1 MKKILFLF
9 LSVTVILAC
18 NSRKYKKQSTTVGL
32 KGFYSY
38 YNTLFNS
45 KEALQ
50 TELDNRS
57 KAHKDNFYSPYIRL
71 LTTEDQSLGAG
82 IGSAPGSVFSDIN
95 TGAAGPGDPGRGRD
109 RSSGNTKGASIP
121 QISEAKAL
129 KAISKYSVLKEGVE
143 KNKKLFDAS
152 ILLTQ
157 ARLLQEKP
165 LEALDA
171 LNYVFVH
178 MKKNKKL
185 PLARIYQGYAYYK
198 LGDFY
203 KAEEIFGDLKQQ
215 KIKKKY
221 TKLLSVYYSEMLVDE
236 GKSDEAV
243 AELSDAFKL
252 NKNRALRSRIAYLR
266 GQILAGQG
274 KMAEARESFST
285 AYKYAGDFEF
295 EVKSQ
300 IEMAK
305 TFGKDDRYEDA
316 IRYIQGISKK
326 GTYMSRKNEF
336 YYAMGLIAQKA
347 GKNDEAQE
355 FFRKSIKEK
364 VSDPQIRGFAYQEIA
379 DDYFARND
387 YIPAGAYYDS
397 ALAVMTYEP
406 AKKGLISLTQNIK
419 KVTQNFYLIKKNDS
433 ILRLV
438 NMPEAERQTFFTQ
451 YIAKLKA
458 KEAQE
463 EAEKRK
469 EERSK
474 GFDNGDYDAN
484 SVFASNAGG
493 FQDFSSGKE
502 KGGFYF
508 ANKNTVDKGAAN
520 FRMVWGSRLLN
531 DNWRYSARVS
541 SINEEKDKA
550 MGITSVQ
557 NPRRFEVDYYTEQLP
572 TTPKDIEALKKDRDT
587 ASLGLGRM
595 YENFFSKTDLATKTL
610 YDLVDN
616 KPDEEVKIQ
625 ALYQIF
631 AMNYEKNPQAA
642 ERAKDMIL
650 RDFPYTSYAEFVRN
664 PKSSNFSVSSEEVE
678 KAYQEAFNLYTNEK
692 YTESTDLIE
701 KAVASFPKDVLVP
714 KFELLK
720 AFNTGKTAGKE
731 IMILQLEQIALNY
744 PKTQEGQKAAEMLK
758 YLKSDLK
765 VEMTDDTGNKVN
777 SSRPASKPGQEESGQ
792 PAMPRD
798 PGIGRPPQDDEDLMK
813 EERHSGR
820 EVRREEKAV
829 SPEK

>member
-50 TELDNRS
+50 TELDNRN
-57 KAHKDNFYSPYIRL
+57 KAYKDNFYSPYIRL
-71 LTTEDQSLGAG
+71 LTTEDQPLGAD
-82 IGSAPGSVFSDIN
+82 ISSVPGSMFSDIN
-95 TGAAGPGDPGRGRD
+95 TAGSGDPGRGSD

-129 KAISKYSVLKEGVE
+129 KAIAKYSVLKDGVE
-143 KNKKLFDAS
+143 KNKKLFGAS
-152 ILLTQ
+152 ILLAQ
-157 ARLLQEKP
+157 ARLLQNKP

-203 KAEEIFGDLKQQ
+203 KADEIFGDLKQQ

-221 TKLLSVYYSEMLVDE
+221 AKLLYVYYSEMLVDE
-236 GKSDEAV
+236 AKYDEA
-243 AELSDAFKL
+243 AEELSQAFKL
-252 NKNRALRSRIAYLR
+252 NKNRKLRSRIAYLR

-285 AYKYAGDFEF
+285 AYKYASDFEF
-295 EVKSQ
+295 EVKAQ
-300 IEMAK
+300 IEIAK
-305 TFGKDDRYEDA
+305 TFNKDDSYDDA
-316 IRYIQGISKK
+316 IRYIRSISKK

-355 FFRKSIKEK
+355 FFRTSTKEK
-364 VSDPQIRGFAYQEIA
+364 ISDPQIRGLAYKEIA
-379 DDYFARND
+379 DDYFAKND

-406 AKKGLISLTQNIK
+406 AKNGLISLTKNIK
-419 KVTQNFYLIKKNDS
+419 KITQNFYLIKKNDS

-438 NMPEAERQTFFTQ
+438 NMPEAERQGFFTK
-451 YIAKLKA
+451 YIAQLKA
-458 KEAQE
+458 KEDQE
-463 EAEKRK
+463 EAEKKR
-469 EERSK
+469 EERAK
-474 GFDNGDYDAN
+474 GFDTGDYNAN
-484 SVFASNAGG
+484 SVFASNTGG
-493 FQDFSSGKE
+493 FQDFSSGKD

-520 FRMVWGSRLLN
+520 FRMVWGNRSLN
-531 DNWRYSARVS
+531 DNWRYSARAG
-541 SINEEKDKA
+541 SIDDEKNKA

-557 NPRRFEVDYYTEQLP
+557 NPRRFEVSYYTEQLP
-572 TTPKDIEALKKDRDT
+572 KTANEIEALKKARDT

-610 YDLVDN
+610 YNLVDN
-616 KPDEEVKIQ
+616 KPEEDIKIQ

-631 AMNYEKNPQAA
+631 AMNYERNSQAA
-642 ERAKDMIL
+642 ERAKNMIL
-650 RDFPYTSYAEFVRN
+650 SEFPYTSYAEFVRN
-664 PKSSNFSVSSEEVE
+664 PKSSNFSASSEEVE
-678 KAYQEAFNLYTNEK
+678 KAYQEAFNLYNEEK
-692 YTESTDLIE
+692 YTQSSDLID
-701 KAVASFPKDVLVP
+701 KAVAAFPKDALVP

-744 PKTQEGQKAAEMLK
+744 PKTQEGQKATEMLK

-765 VEMTDDTGNKVN
+765 VEMTDDTGNKLN
-777 SSRPASKPGQEESGQ
+777 FSKPLAKPGQNESSQ
-792 PAMPRD
+792 PAMPGD
-798 PGIGRPPQDDEDLMK
+798 PEIGRPSQEDGDTMEKELRMK
-813 EERHSGR
+813 R
-820 EVRREEKAV
+820 EAHGGGKAV
-829 SPEK
+829 SEKK